1 MLNSD
6 INERNNRNSSL
17 NLVFPGFMRETEG
30 GGTYVWCEGNKIVEC
45 SAKFFKEVECVHSF
59 KKALIDFYASFQFS
73 LLYFYCLITSHS
85 QLLIVLFAVVFLIVI
100 SSDYFMYIF
109 NCDY

>member
-1 MLNSD
+1 MKP
-6 INERNNRNSSL
+6 R
-17 NLVFPGFMRETEG
+17 GGG
-30 GGTYVWCEGNKIVEC
+30 GGTNGWCEGNKIVEC

-100 SSDYFMYIF
+100 VRIILCIF
-109 NCDY
+109 SIVIINFL